1 MLTLQVCKST
11 SLQVCKSA
19 SLQVCKSASLQVC
32 KSASLQVCK
41 SASLQVCKS
50 AVCKSAS
57 LQVCSLQVSH
67 TAPRASTSER
77 EQLNYSA
84 SIFLGLQTEHVL
96 KPVNFTTYYHQIIR
110 FIGSFVQSV
119 APRKYLQNNLFVR
132 VQIRF
137 LLWEKNPDKRLHGFE
152 GVFNASVLSVPAVHI
167 ESKMIIFYE

>member
-1 MLTLQVCKST
+1 MLLKGICNLVIQCHIVCRSHKSLRVCKSA
-11 SLQVCKSA
+11 VCKSA
-19 SLQVCKSASLQVC
+19 SLQSASLQ
-32 KSASLQVCK
+32 
-41 SASLQVCKS
+41 S

-119 APRKYLQNNLFVR
+119 APR
-132 VQIRF
+132 IRT
-137 LLWEKNPDKRLHGFE
+137 E
-152 GVFNASVLSVPAVHI
+152 
-167 ESKMIIFYE
+167 II